1 MLKKI
6 LVTGGAGF
14 IGSHTVVELANAGY
28 EPVIVDNFSNSS
40 RSVLKNLKKI
50 LAREVACYAGD
61 CCDRL
66 FLEQVFTKEKNIQGA
81 IHFAAL
87 KAVGDSVKEPL
98 LYYRNNLDSLL
109 VLLDVMKEY
118 GAQLF
123 VFSSSATVY
132 GAADR
137 LPVTEETPLKPAEC
151 PYGATKQM
159 GEQIVR
165 DAVTAGYGLKAV
177 SLRYF
182 NPIGAHETALIGE
195 LPIGVP
201 KNLVPYVTQVA
212 AGLLPELTVHGNDY
226 STPDGTPIRDYIHVL
241 DLSAAHVAALKH
253 LNETLGH
260 YDTKAL
266 KNKDTG
272 ALKDTGTLR
281 HSDTM
286 TLKNKGA
293 EKPDVASVTVS
304 QCHSVSGL
312 SVTVSQCLS
321 APAGYDVFNLGTG
334 RGNSV
339 MEVIS
344 TFEKATG
351 VKLKYKI
358 GPRRPGDIES
368 IYADASKAEKLLGW
382 KAKRSLSDSLKS
394 AWEWQKNISVKG
406 KA

>member
-40 RSVLKNLKKI
+40 RGVLKNLKKI
-50 LAREVACYAGD
+50 LAREVTCYDGD

-87 KAVGDSVKEPL
+87 KAVGESVKEPL
-98 LYYRNNLDSLL
+98 LYYRNNIDSLL

-151 PYGATKQM
+151 PYGVTKQV

-241 DLSAAHVAALKH
+241 DLSAAHVAALKY
-253 LNETLGH
+253 L
-260 YDTKAL
+260 TK
-266 KNKDTG
+266 T
-272 ALKDTGTLR
+272 
-281 HSDTM
+281 
-286 TLKNKGA
+286 
-293 EKPDVASVTVS
+293 
-304 QCHSVSGL
+304 
-312 SVTVSQCLS
+312 
-321 APAGYDVFNLGTG
+321 
-334 RGNSV
+334 
-339 MEVIS
+339 
-344 TFEKATG
+344 
-351 VKLKYKI
+351 
-358 GPRRPGDIES
+358 
-368 IYADASKAEKLLGW
+368 
-382 KAKRSLSDSLKS
+382 
-394 AWEWQKNISVKG
+394 
-406 KA
+406 

>member
-28 EPVIVDNFSNSS
+28 EPVIVDNFSNSN

-50 LAREVACYAGD
+50 LAREVTCHEGD

-66 FLEQVFTKEKNIQGA
+66 FMEQVFTKEKNIQGA

-87 KAVGDSVKEPL
+87 KAVGESVKEPL
-98 LYYRNNLDSLL
+98 LYYRNNIDSLI
-109 VLLDVMKEY
+109 VVLDVMKEY
-118 GAQLF
+118 GAELF

-201 KNLVPYVTQVA
+201 KNLVPFVTQVA

-226 STPDGTPIRDYIHVL
+226 STPDGTPIRDYIHVM
-241 DLSAAHVAALKH
+241 DLSAAHVAALKY
-253 LNETLGH
+253 LNETLRH

-266 KNKDTG
+266 KNKDT
-272 ALKDTGTLR
+272 
-281 HSDTM
+281 
-286 TLKNKGA
+286 
-293 EKPDVASVTVS
+293 VS
-304 QCHSVSGL
+304 QCPSSVSGSSAIVPECP
-312 SVTVSQCLS
+312 SVS
-321 APAGYDVFNLGTG
+321 GFYDVFNLGTG

-368 IYADASKAEKLLGW
+368 IYADTSKAEKILSW
-382 KAKRSLSDSLKS
+382 KAKRSLADSLKS
-394 AWEWQKNISVKG
+394 AWDWQKNISVKRR
-406 KA
+406 A

>member
-28 EPVIVDNFSNSS
+28 EPVIVDNFSNSNC
-40 RSVLKNLKKI
+40 SVLKSLKKI
-50 LAREVACYAGD
+50 LAREIVCHEGD

-66 FLEQVFTKEKNIQGA
+66 FMEQVFTKEKNIQGA

-98 LYYRNNLDSLL
+98 LYYRNNIDSLL
-109 VLLDVMKEY
+109 VALDVMKEY
-118 GAQLF
+118 GAELF

-132 GAADR
+132 GAADQ

-165 DAVTAGYGLKAV
+165 DAVAAGYGLKAV

-182 NPIGAHETALIGE
+182 NPIGAHKTALIGE
-195 LPIGVP
+195 LPLGVP

-212 AGLLPELTVHGNDY
+212 AGILPQLTVNGNDY
-226 STPDGTPIRDYIHVL
+226 DTPDGTPVRDYIHVV

-253 LNETLGH
+253 LNENGMGIGEGG
-260 YDTKAL
+260 
-266 KNKDTG
+266 G
-272 ALKDTGTLR
+272 ATPSSIL
-281 HSDTM
+281 HVPS
-286 TLKNKGA
+286 
-293 EKPDVASVTVS
+293 SF
-304 QCHSVSGL
+304 
-312 SVTVSQCLS
+312 
-321 APAGYDVFNLGTG
+321 YDVFNLGTG

-351 VKLKYKI
+351 VKLNYRI
-358 GPRRPGDIES
+358 GPRRPGDVVS
-368 IYADASKAEKLLGW
+368 IYADVSKAEKILGW
-382 KAKRSLSDSLKS
+382 KAKRSLADSLKS
-394 AWEWQKNISVKG
+394 AWDWQKTLR
-406 KA
+406 